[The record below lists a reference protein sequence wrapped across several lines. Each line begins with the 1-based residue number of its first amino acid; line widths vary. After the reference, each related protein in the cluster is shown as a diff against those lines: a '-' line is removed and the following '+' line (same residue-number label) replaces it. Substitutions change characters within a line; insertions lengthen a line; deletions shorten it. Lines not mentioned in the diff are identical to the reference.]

1 MTLARLREA
10 FLPLVGIAIFV
21 ALWEIVGQ
29 RMGNALLAP
38 PSSVLITYFEML
50 REGRMLAELFTSLR
64 QMMIGFLLACAF
76 GMPVGV
82 AMGRSRIADAML
94 RPWVSMFVVTSTAA
108 LVPILILLLGTG
120 LALRSTVVFLAAVW
134 YIVLTTYNGA
144 KGVSPQQIAV
154 GRSFSAS
161 KNQIFWKIIL
171 PSLYPYLVTGARIG
185 LIHAIRAMVMA
196 EMFVIIGYGGLIHQ
210 TGLLVDTGRLLGL
223 LMTLMIVSLIANW
236 LLQRTGRYLAPWYEQ
251 QRAIV

>member
-1 MTLARLREA
+1 MIATRLRNA
-10 FLPLVGIAIFV
+10 ALPFTGIAMFV
-21 ALWEIVGQ
+21 VLWEIVGQ

-38 PSSVLITYFEML
+38 PSTVFVTYIELL
-50 REGRMLAELFTSLR
+50 REGRMLGELFTSLR
-64 QMMIGFLLACAF
+64 QMMIGFLLACVI
-76 GMPVGV
+76 GMPMGI
-82 AMGRSRIADAML
+82 AMGRSKIADAML

-120 LALRSTVVFLAAVW
+120 LALRATVVFLAAVW

-144 KGVSPQQIAV
+144 KGINPQQIAV
-154 GRSFSAS
+154 GRSFSA
-161 KNQIFWKIIL
+161 NGGQIFWKIIL
-171 PSLYPYLVTGARIG
+171 PSLYPYLITGARIG

-236 LLQRTGRYLAPWYEQ
+236 LLQQAGRILAPWYEQ
-251 QRAIV
+251 QRAIT